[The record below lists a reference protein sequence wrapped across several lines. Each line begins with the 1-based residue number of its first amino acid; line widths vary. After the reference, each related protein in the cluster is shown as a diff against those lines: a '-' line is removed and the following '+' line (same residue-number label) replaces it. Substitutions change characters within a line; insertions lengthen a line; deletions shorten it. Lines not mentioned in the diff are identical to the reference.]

1 MYENEFDFNWE
12 VIKKHMLFSDLSIGK
27 LKYFVESMKLFYYEA
42 GTDVFRQGDPGSKFY
57 IIPIS
62 KPREEES

>member
-1 MYENEFDFNWE
+1 
-12 VIKKHMLFSDLSIGK
+12 MLFSDLSIGK

-57 IIPIS
+57 IIS
-62 KPREEES
+62 KGDLAVIINGQH